1 MNVLEMELV
10 YSYSPYKDD
19 IALEKNERVEI
30 LPSILE
36 CQHSQQYRCTDSFH
50 YILHFTTDNLFI
62 VNKLSSTSTSN
73 ISGQV

>member
-1 MNVLEMELV
+1 MNVLEMEVV
-10 YSYSPYKDD
+10 YSYPPYKDD

-36 CQHSQQYRCTDSFH
+36 CQHSQQYLCTDSFH
-50 YILHFTTDNLFI
+50 YILHLATDNLFI
-62 VNKLSSTSTSN
+62 VNKLSSSTSN